1 MQALQGMAWL
11 LSLQLVGE
19 VLARLL
25 GLPFP
30 GPVIGMVLLLGALRF
45 AAVRAPV
52 AQAAGFLLQHLSL
65 LFVPAG
71 VGVVGHLDELSRTGL
86 PLLVA
91 LVVSTVLAIA
101 VGALTFAAVARMTG
115 SKADIE

>member
-45 AAVRAPV
+45 AAVRAPA

-65 LFVPAG
+65 LFVPVG
-71 VGVVGHLDELSRTGL
+71 VGVITHLDLLGRYGLRLAAVIVLSTWVGL
-86 PLLVA
+86 
-91 LVVSTVLAIA
+91 A
-101 VGALTFAAVARMTG
+101 VTALTLRALLRAGKDAG
-115 SKADIE
+115 DA